1 MIMIPLAPTAASLTV
16 AEPDATRNPITLAEH
31 ESSGPLPVGFEFER
45 AGSRY
50 SRFELA
56 SDGFIRFDG
65 AKTAGGVT
73 DGLSLEMHWRNRLCE
88 GRLAYEV
95 RGAEPR
101 RRLVV
106 SFAER
111 GVRRATLTL
120 IVYERT
126 GIVEMRRAADQSFGE
141 PTIRQLDIVQP
152 LVSRVNS
159 ARKMG

>member
-16 AEPDATRNPITLAEH
+16 AEPDATRNPIALAEH
-31 ESSGPLPVGFEFER
+31 ERSGPLPVGFEFER

-50 SRFELA
+50 NRFELA
-56 SDGFIRFDG
+56 SDGFIRFDEEASDG
-65 AKTAGGVT
+65 AT
-73 DGLSLEMHWRNRLCE
+73 DCLPLELHWRSRLGE

-95 RGAEPR
+95 RGVEPR

-111 GVRRATLTL
+111 GMRRATLML

-126 GIVEMRRAADQSFGE
+126 GIVEMRRAPDQSFGD
-141 PTIRQLDIVQP
+141 PTMRQLDIAQP

-159 ARKMG
+159 ARKIG